1 MSTYRFRSEK
11 FLSRGFK
18 DLAISFEANPNTNDF
33 SAVTN
38 ENAIKQSIRNLVL
51 TSFGERPF
59 QPTIGSRVR
68 GLLFEPF
75 DVFMSE
81 DLKDEI
87 SNTIERLEP
96 RVELVDVD
104 VRLSEDEH
112 SIDVGIEYAIVGPP
126 QTQVVEFLL
135 ERT

>member
-33 SAVTN
+33 AAVTN

-96 RVELVDVD
+96 RVELIDVD

-112 SIDVGIEYAIVGPP
+112 SIDAVSYTHLTLPTNREV
-126 QTQVVEFLL
+126 
-135 ERT
+135 